1 MLFFIFI
8 SVMVYPRILTIVPGA
23 VQEDLVCAFIFD
35 SGSHYPQDT
44 FIYIYLLIWSIPLY
58 LLCHCCPFHEPSPYL
73 AWTLTFPAGLLPYSC
88 CPVQTCFMLGLISHP
103 WPLLIFLSPPWTA
116 PSLCWALT
124 FYLTLVFV
132 NGIKWG
138 SRFFLLVNN
147 ISSLLYSH
155 PFVIELKIH
164 LLCVIFL

>member
-44 FIYIYLLIWSIPLY
+44 FIYIFTYLINTFVSSVS
-58 LLCHCCPFHEPSPYL
+58 LLSLSWTLSLPG
-73 AWTLTFPAGLLPYSC
+73 WTLTFPAGLLPYSC
-88 CPVQTCFMLGLISHP
+88 CPVQTCLMLGLISHP

-124 FYLTLVFV
+124 FYLTLMFV